1 MEEKK
6 TSFTNPKD
14 FDYQE
19 RKVKSRTI
27 FKGRVVTLKKDEA
40 ITTSGKTVYREYVKH
55 HGGVCIL
62 AVNDEGKIA
71 IVQQFRYP
79 VGNSVLELPAGKLEQ
94 DENPREGAIR
104 ELEEE
109 IGYRTRDL
117 LELGSIYPCVGYSS
131 EIIYLFLARDLIK
144 TQTHFDD
151 DEYIKLNWFSVEEL
165 RWMLEN
171 NMFLDG
177 KTIVLLYKYFDML
190 NSQSYLDQDLD

>member
-1 MEEKK
+1 MRLMKMEKK
-6 TSFTNPKD
+6 NSINNPKD
-14 FDYQE
+14 FEYQE

-27 FKGRVVTLKKDEA
+27 FKGRVVKLKKDEA

-55 HGGVCIL
+55 NGGVCIL
-62 AVNDEGKIA
+62 AVNDKGKIA
-71 IVQQFRYP
+71 IVQQYRYP

-94 DENPREGAIR
+94 GEDPRDAAIR

-109 IGYRTRDL
+109 IGYRTKSL
-117 LELGSIYPCVGYSS
+117 TPMGSIYPCVGYSS
-131 EIIYLFLARDLIK
+131 EIIYLYLAEDLIK

-171 NMFLDG
+171 NMFLDS
-177 KTIVLLYKYFDML
+177 KTIVLLYRYFDTL
-190 NSQSYLDQDLD
+190 NNKVM